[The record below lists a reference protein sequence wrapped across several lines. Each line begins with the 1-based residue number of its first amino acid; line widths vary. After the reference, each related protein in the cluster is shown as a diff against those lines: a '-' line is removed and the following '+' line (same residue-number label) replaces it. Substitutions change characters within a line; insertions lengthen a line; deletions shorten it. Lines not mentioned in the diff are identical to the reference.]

1 MSKASIELVRGDVDP
16 AGLADELDGLYCYE
30 QVVVHWCK
38 AVENRLAGMATFV
51 LPDELTEVA
60 DDASKVAERLAARI
74 AQLGGEITADPTD
87 FVARAPINEFTLP
100 EDFGDVVAIL
110 TTALNYQRH
119 VIGVYAKLLDR
130 LGTADVVTDRLLTK
144 TLAGKLAREDELEA
158 VVAHALTV
166 KPLSSRVAPL
176 PVVRPGA

>member
-16 AGLADELDGLYCYE
+16 AALADELDGLYCYE

-38 AVENRLAGMATFV
+38 GVENRLTGMATFV

-60 DDASKVAERLAARI
+60 NEAGEAAERLAARI
-74 AQLGGEITADPTD
+74 AQLGGEITADPTN
-87 FVARAPINEFTLP
+87 FVTRSPIDEFTLP
-100 EDFGDVVAIL
+100 DDFGDVVAIL
-110 TTALNYQRH
+110 TTALDYQRH
-119 VIGVYAKLLDR
+119 VIGVYADLLDR
-130 LGTADVVTDRLLTK
+130 IGGADVVTQRLLTK
-144 TLAGKLAREDELEA
+144 ILAGKLAREDDLEA

-166 KPLSSRVAPL
+166 KPLSPPVATL

>member
-87 FVARAPINEFTLP
+87 FVTRAPINEFTLP
-100 EDFGDVVAIL
+100 DDFGDVVAIL

-119 VIGVYAKLLDR
+119 VIGVYAELLDR
-130 LGTADVVTDRLLTK
+130 LGTADVVTHRLLTK
-144 TLAGKLAREDELEA
+144 ILAGKLAREDELEA

-166 KPLSSRVAPL
+166 KPLSSRVARL

>member
-38 AVENRLAGMATFV
+38 AVENRLIGMATFV

-60 DDASKVAERLAARI
+60 DEANEVAERLAARI

-87 FVARAPINEFTLP
+87 FVTRSPIDEFRIP
-100 EDFGDVVAIL
+100 DDFGDVVAIL
-110 TTALNYQRH
+110 TTALDYQRH
-119 VIGVYAKLLDR
+119 LIGVYGELLDIV
-130 LGTADVVTDRLLTK
+130 GGADAVTHRLLTK
-144 TLAGKLAREDELEA
+144 ILAGKIAREDELEA
-158 VVAHALTV
+158 VVTRAPTV
-166 KPLSSRVAPL
+166 L
-176 PVVRPGA
+176 VVRPGA

>member
-16 AGLADELDGLYCYE
+16 ARIAGELDGLYCYE

-38 AVENRLAGMATFV
+38 GVQNRLTGMATFV

-60 DDASKVAERLAARI
+60 DEAGEVAERLAARI
-74 AQLGGEITADPTD
+74 AQLGGEITADPAD
-87 FVARAPINEFTLP
+87 FVTRSPIDEFTLP
-100 EDFGDVVAIL
+100 DDFGDVVAIL
-110 TTALNYQRH
+110 TTALDYQRH
-119 VIGVYAKLLDR
+119 VIGVYADLLDR
-130 LGTADVVTDRLLTK
+130 LGDADVVTHRLLTK
-144 TLAGKLAREDELEA
+144 ILAGKLAREDELEA
-158 VVAHALTV
+158 VVAHARTV

>member
-1 MSKASIELVRGDVDP
+1 MSKASIELVRGGVDP
-16 AGLADELDGLYCYE
+16 ARLADELDGLYCYE

-38 AVENRLAGMATFV
+38 AVENRLTGMATFV

-60 DDASKVAERLAARI
+60 TEAAEVAERLAARI

-87 FVARAPINEFTLP
+87 FVTRSAIDRFTLP
-100 EDFGDVVAIL
+100 DDFGDVCGVLTVAL
-110 TTALNYQRH
+110 DYQRH
-119 VIGVYAKLLDR
+119 IIGVYAELLDR
-130 LGTADVVTDRLLTK
+130 LGTADVVTHRLLSK
-144 TLAGKLAREDELEA
+144 ILAGKLAREDELEA

-166 KPLSSRVAPL
+166 KPLSSRVATL